1 MAENLTVQ
9 NDPSSSPVAVHRGH
23 GSLYNHVKF
32 CSFSQPQ
39 RKGSWLTTHSV
50 SQHCHCTTLVL
61 GLTSSN
67 RIIVPHGG
75 TATQRAQSPHSQPCN
90 LYWLVNKNL
99 RIVPKRI
106 IKVSIIITW
115 PRFILWQS
123 SLSLVV
129 QIALQVSEVIRVTR
143 SLAQKCLRC
152 EIRREENSSA
162 STDPIRHL
170 PARPLGRY
178 ELYYPLAWNMLPLPP
193 PSSSLRAEILEP
205 RMQHLKFFINA
216 LVAA

>member
-1 MAENLTVQ
+1 M
-9 NDPSSSPVAVHRGH
+9 
-23 GSLYNHVKF
+23 
-32 CSFSQPQ
+32 
-39 RKGSWLTTHSV
+39 
-50 SQHCHCTTLVL
+50 
-61 GLTSSN
+61 
-67 RIIVPHGG
+67 
-75 TATQRAQSPHSQPCN
+75 
-90 LYWLVNKNL
+90 
-99 RIVPKRI
+99 PKRI

-216 LVAA
+216 LVAAWIKTWRGRIWYVPVIAKWPCDNSTAIKLNWFGYFIIIVNHNFPLMGGGHTFRR